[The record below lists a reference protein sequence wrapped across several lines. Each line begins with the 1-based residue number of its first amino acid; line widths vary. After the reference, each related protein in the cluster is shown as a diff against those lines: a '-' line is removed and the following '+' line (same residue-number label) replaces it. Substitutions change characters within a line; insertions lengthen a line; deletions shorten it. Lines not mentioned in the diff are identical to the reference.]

1 MSWGEGT
8 FAGGCTIE
16 TEANPLQPPD
26 TPLLPVWDK
35 GLYRK
40 GEGLWLWGE
49 RLGGFDEFVQ
59 VLKN

>member
-1 MSWGEGT
+1 MVYGRGRGIDAS
-8 FAGGCTIE
+8 
-16 TEANPLQPPD
+16 
-26 TPLLPVWDK
+26 LLEWR